1 MITVQQI
8 LSATNGGLDIIL
20 SLYPQAQKCV
30 GQKNKHFAIRNE
42 KTPSACLR
50 QYQSKKYGEIWQVTD
65 FGGDGRGENA
75 IDIYMREK
83 GFDRSRF
90 NEAILALAAEYDVRD
105 ELNRSLNRP
114 EIRQREARADERD
127 GTRSFELKD
136 KFPMPNLRLSALKS
150 PRLTLMRCTGT
161 RSSGLPT

>member
-65 FGGDGRGENA
+65 F
-75 IDIYMREK
+75 
-83 GFDRSRF
+83 
-90 NEAILALAAEYDVRD
+90 
-105 ELNRSLNRP
+105 
-114 EIRQREARADERD
+114 
-127 GTRSFELKD
+127 
-136 KFPMPNLRLSALKS
+136 
-150 PRLTLMRCTGT
+150 
-161 RSSGLPT
+161 